1 MAYSRNRIILFG
13 GAGIAIALLLITIF
27 LPVETETH
35 VATTVSLQEIP
46 GYGFQT
52 MMIGEDQSGLTHL
65 NLTLEGFE
73 IRGTDGEWTGISV
86 PGTISLNLLRDPE
99 TFITADASAI
109 APGSYTAVRFQ
120 ILRGLEYANATLTNG
135 EVVSVDVPFFKVEY
149 AVEEFEVDDGIEN
162 LSVKLIRSPGQ
173 LANYMLPGYHIATGT
188 MKIEATVIPN

>member
-1 MAYSRNRIILFG
+1 MTYSRNRIILFG
-13 GAGIAIALLLITIF
+13 GAGIAIAFLLIFFI
-27 LPVETETH
+27 PVETETH

-86 PGTISLNLLRDPE
+86 PETVSLNLLRNPE
-99 TFITADASAI
+99 TFITADASGI

-120 ILRGLEYANATLTNG
+120 ILGGLEYANATLTNG
-135 EVVSVDVPFFKVEY
+135 EVVPVDVPFFKVEY
-149 AVEEFEVDDGIEN
+149 AVDEFEVDESTEN

-173 LANYMLPGYHIATGT
+173 LANYMLPGYHISTGT
-188 MKIEATVIPN
+188 MKIMVSVIPN

>member
-1 MAYSRNRIILFG
+1 MTYSRNRIILFG
-13 GAGIAIALLLITIF
+13 GAGIAIALLLIFFI
-27 LPVETETH
+27 PVEKETH

-86 PGTISLNLLRDPE
+86 PETVSLNLLRNPE
-99 TFITADASAI
+99 TFITADASGI

-120 ILRGLEYANATLTNG
+120 ILGGLEYANATLTNG
-135 EVVSVDVPFFKVEY
+135 EVVPVDVPFFKVEY
-149 AVEEFEVDDGIEN
+149 AVDEFEVDESTEN

-173 LANYMLPGYHIATGT
+173 LANYMLPGYHISTGT
-188 MKIEATVIPN
+188 MKIMVSVIPN